1 MMKSSPSP
9 RHAQRWL
16 SAVTVGAF
24 ILTTSAAL
32 FTPDARAADR
42 PDALPTNRRP
52 NVIVILSDDQGWA
65 DIGYNNPKVYTPN
78 LDALANTGATLVN
91 HYVMPQCTPTRVA
104 LMTGRYPGRFGTHAL
119 QASNKPSF
127 PIGTPTLATLF
138 KSKGYATYLCG
149 KWHLGAAFEQGPNM
163 HGFDHS
169 YGSMSGAV
177 GMYDH
182 RYRPGPLAESWH
194 RDHKPLPN
202 NENGVH
208 ATDLVAREAVRII
221 ETKRDHPFFIYL
233 AFHAVHT
240 PLDERGRFV
249 DQPTKLDPD
258 KPGHWI
264 NEDEIEWFNDPEGK
278 IQKETDPEKRLLLAA
293 AHHLDS
299 AIGDVVNALERSD
312 QRDNTLI
319 LFSSD
324 NGPQGSWGGNA
335 YPDDLKLTDFNQPL
349 PMRGKKVDVWEGGIH
364 VPGFLN
370 WPGVIAPKRI
380 DTPVHIIDWFPTLA
394 ALLNSGVSD
403 TTAWDGIDILPLVF
417 GDGPPVE
424 RDLYWLW
431 RTPPNRW
438 ALRFGDWKIV
448 KYGTRAPAEATSW
461 KLFNLKTDPKEEHD
475 VSAQNTEIAAALHMR
490 FLAQQ
495 KRDKQIGRR

>member
-1 MMKSSPSP
+1 
-9 RHAQRWL
+9 
-16 SAVTVGAF
+16 
-24 ILTTSAAL
+24 
-32 FTPDARAADR
+32 
-42 PDALPTNRRP
+42 
-52 NVIVILSDDQGWA
+52 
-65 DIGYNNPKVYTPN
+65 
-78 LDALANTGATLVN
+78 
-91 HYVMPQCTPTRVA
+91 
-104 LMTGRYPGRFGTHAL
+104 
-119 QASNKPSF
+119 
-127 PIGTPTLATLF
+127 
-138 KSKGYATYLCG
+138 
-149 KWHLGAAFEQGPNM
+149 
-163 HGFDHS
+163 
-169 YGSMSGAV
+169 
-177 GMYDH
+177 
-182 RYRPGPLAESWH
+182 
-194 RDHKPLPN
+194 
-202 NENGVH
+202 
-208 ATDLVAREAVRII
+208 
-221 ETKRDHPFFIYL
+221 
-233 AFHAVHT
+233 
-240 PLDERGRFV
+240 
-249 DQPTKLDPD
+249 
-258 KPGHWI
+258 
-264 NEDEIEWFNDPEGK
+264 
-278 IQKETDPEKRLLLAA
+278 LLAA